1 MGETMRPESASTTDE
16 AASKALGR
24 LLPGGSA
31 SAARRLSRP
40 VVFNR
45 VAGAELVAED
55 GRSYIDLNCG
65 YGAILLGRN
74 DPRHVART
82 AELADGMDLVGL
94 GTTRLELD
102 LAERLISLIPSAELV
117 AYCTSGT
124 EATLHAVRLARA
136 ATGRRRIIKFQ
147 GTYHG
152 WHDYVAMNWVS
163 PEAKL
168 GSADP
173 FTAGAL
179 PEAMAATTILPF
191 NDLAAIEQAL
201 DPADHDVAAVLVEPL
216 MHNIGCI
223 PFEPGYAE
231 GLKALCER
239 RGVLL
244 IFDEIITGFR
254 HALGGYQSLI
264 GVTPD
269 LATFGKAIGNG
280 HPLSAIVG
288 RRDLLERFAAPPPHG
303 VALGGTFNAHPR
315 SVAAALATIE
325 RLGDGEAYPELY
337 ARGEALAAALQRAV
351 EASGITAVVT
361 RFGSVVALHFQKE
374 APRRYEDLVQG
385 DLALDA
391 AFRRGLLDHGIATA
405 AQPLRRFCV
414 TLAHED
420 RHFTRI
426 EEAALAV
433 LQDLARQGT
442 GAAPT

>member
-1 MGETMRPESASTTDE
+1 MGEADMSGGSRTANE
-16 AASKALGR
+16 AAFEALGR

-40 VVFNR
+40 LVFNR
-45 VAGAELVAED
+45 AEGVELTAED
-55 GRSYIDLNCG
+55 GRTYIDLNSG

-74 DPRHVART
+74 DPWHVART
-82 AELADGMDLVGL
+82 AELSDGMDLVGL

-102 LAERLISLIPSAELV
+102 LAERLIEHIPAAELV

-136 ATGRRRIIKFQ
+136 VTGRRRIIKFQ

-163 PEAKL
+163 PKDRL
-168 GSADP
+168 GRADP

-191 NDLAAIEQAL
+191 NDLGAIEAVL

-254 HALGGYQSLI
+254 HALGGYQSII
-264 GVTPD
+264 GITPD
-269 LATFGKAIGNG
+269 IATFGKAIGNG

-288 RRDLLERFAAPPPHG
+288 RRDLLQRFAAAPPHG

-325 RLGDGEAYPELY
+325 RMGEPDAYPALY
-337 ARGEALAAALQRAV
+337 AKGEALAAALERAV
-351 EASGITAVVT
+351 AASGITAVVT
-361 RFGSVVALHFQKE
+361 RFGSVVVLHFQAE
-374 APRRYEDLVQG
+374 APRRFEDLVQG
-385 DLALDA
+385 DLVLDA
-391 AFRRGLLDHGIATA
+391 AFRRGLLDRGIATA

-420 RHFTRI
+420 HHIARV
-426 EEAALAV
+426 EEAAHAV
-433 LQDLARQGT
+433 LRDLARQR
-442 GAAPT
+442 AEAPPA

>member
-1 MGETMRPESASTTDE
+1 MPDGAGNSDE
-16 AASKALGR
+16 AAFEALGR

-40 VVFNR
+40 LVFER
-45 VAGAELVAED
+45 AQGAELTAED

-74 DPRHVART
+74 DPWHVART
-82 AELADGMDLVGL
+82 AELAQGMDLVGL

-102 LAERLISLIPSAELV
+102 LAERLIEHIPAAELV

-136 ATGRRRIIKFQ
+136 VTGRRRIIKFQ

-163 PEAKL
+163 SWDRL
-168 GSADP
+168 GRADP

-179 PEAMAATTILPF
+179 PEAMAATAILPF
-191 NDLAAIEQAL
+191 NDLGAIEDAL
-201 DPADHDVAAVLVEPL
+201 DGADHDVAAVLVEPL

-231 GLKALCER
+231 GLQALCAR

-254 HALGGYQSLI
+254 HALGGYQSII

-269 LATFGKAIGNG
+269 IATFGKAIGNG
-280 HPLSAIVG
+280 HPLSVIVG
-288 RRDLLERFAAPPPHG
+288 RRALLQRFAAAPPHG

-325 RLGDGEAYPELY
+325 RMGEPDVYRALY
-337 ARGEALAAALQRAV
+337 AKGEALAAALERAV
-351 EASGITAVVT
+351 ATSGLEAVVT
-361 RFGSVVALHFQKE
+361 RFGSVVALHFQKR
-374 APRRYEDLVQG
+374 APRRFEDLIEG

-391 AFRRGLLDHGIATA
+391 AFRRGLLERGIATA

-420 RHFTRI
+420 HHIARI
-426 EEAALAV
+426 EEAAHTV
-433 LQDLARQGT
+433 LQDLARRKKE
-442 GAAPT
+442 AAPA